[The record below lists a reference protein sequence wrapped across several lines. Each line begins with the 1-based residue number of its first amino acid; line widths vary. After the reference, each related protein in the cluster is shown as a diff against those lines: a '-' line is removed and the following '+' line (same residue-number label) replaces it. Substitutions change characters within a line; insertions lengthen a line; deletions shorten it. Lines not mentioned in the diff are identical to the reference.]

1 MSYGVLK
8 TKGDFMNF
16 SIQAPTYTQ
25 MPNDLLDKWLPH
37 LKEVELKVLLF
48 IIRKT
53 IGWHKIRDQIS
64 LSQLQ
69 TATGATQTNVINAA
83 KDLIKKGL
91 IRKIVTGK
99 IGSQV
104 SHYELII
111 NEESNNSYPSQI
123 SRGTPPK
130 SRGGTPPKLGDT
142 KETLKENKTTT
153 SQKEKVVAVV
163 SDEDKKKQEENINEL
178 HNHLMKI
185 AKKCGDQWKIPID
198 LLKILA
204 RKYGYE
210 YLIAQVNNMISQ
222 EEKAAKSQ
230 SNAYTK
236 TKTKKIENPTTW
248 IKLSCEKNYA
258 MSEKH

>member
-1 MSYGVLK
+1 MK
-8 TKGDFMNF
+8 
-16 SIQAPTYTQ
+16 
-25 MPNDLLDKWLPH
+25 LDKTQWYA
-37 LKEVELKVLLF
+37 F
-48 IIRKT
+48 
-53 IGWHKIRDQIS
+53 KI
-64 LSQLQ
+64 
-69 TATGATQTNVINAA
+69 
-83 KDLIKKGL
+83 
-91 IRKIVTGK
+91 
-99 IGSQV
+99 
-104 SHYELII
+104 
-111 NEESNNSYPSQI
+111 EEMFGRNREIAETI
-123 SRGTPPK
+123 SRKK
-130 SRGGTPPKLGDT
+130 SWKGNRGIAEPIPDT
-142 KETLKENKTTT
+142 KTDTKKTTT
-153 SQKEKVVAVV
+153 TSKQKVVAVV

-178 HNHLMKI
+178 HKHLMKI